1 MFFKK
6 QLTSER
12 VNESNNRC
20 HIDKTLKHPNTFT
33 NIIKW
38 RIQENLCIAY
48 KINGIMESVIK
59 YQENERKNK
68 IKSLG
73 FNLKDIFI
81 YLNTF

>member
-20 HIDKTLKHPNTFT
+20 HIDKILKHPNTFT

-38 RIQENLCIAY
+38 R
-48 KINGIMESVIK
+48 IMESVIK

>member
-38 RIQENLCIAY
+38 RI
-48 KINGIMESVIK
+48 MESVIK

>member
-38 RIQENLCIAY
+38 RI
-48 KINGIMESVIK
+48 MESVVK

-73 FNLKDIFI
+73 FNLKNIFT

>member
-6 QLTSER
+6 HLTSER

-48 KINGIMESVIK
+48 KTNGIMESVIK
-59 YQENERKNK
+59 YQENERK
-68 IKSLG
+68 IKSKALVST
-73 FNLKDIFI
+73 LK
-81 YLNTF
+81 TFLYN